1 MRLAT
6 NSTLAAR
13 LRETSAGEPIE
24 EGLLAVLDQLAVAG
38 KRISREVARAALTG
52 GLGTSGNKNPTG
64 DSQKK
69 LDVVAD
75 EICFDALAE
84 SDSVAA
90 MVGEE
95 RDEPALLP
103 HSEESPYVVYI
114 DPLDGSTN
122 TDINGSLGTI
132 FGIYRRRASA
142 SAGNEFLRRGSDQ
155 IAAGYI
161 LYGTSTM
168 FVYTAGRG
176 VEGFTLDRD
185 SDEFVLSHPD
195 IRCPRQGKT
204 YSANLSRYSEW
215 ELGIRRL
222 SDALNAADPTHHRS
236 YSLRYTG
243 ALVADFHRCLLEGGF
258 YFYPADRSYP
268 RGKLRLLYE
277 CAPLAFIIEQAG
289 GAASTGNGRVLDI
302 EAYSIH
308 QQSPLVIG
316 SAEDVARY
324 EEQIDK

>member
-1 MRLAT
+1 MQLAT

-13 LRETSAGEPIE
+13 LRETSDGEPIE
-24 EGLLAVLDQLAVAG
+24 AGLLAVLDQLAVAG

-52 GLGTSGNKNPTG
+52 GLGTSGNENPTG

-84 SDSVAA
+84 SGSVAA

-95 RDEPALLP
+95 RDEPAWLP
-103 HSEESPYVVYI
+103 HSEEGSYVVYI
-114 DPLDGSTN
+114 DPLDGSSN

-132 FGIYRRRASA
+132 FGVYRRPAQST
-142 SAGNEFLRRGSDQ
+142 AGNEFLRRGSDQ

-168 FVYTAGRG
+168 FVYTTGRG

-185 SDEFVLSHPD
+185 SDELVLSHPD

-258 YFYPADRSYP
+258 YFYPADRSYS

-289 GAASTGNGRVLDI
+289 GAASTGTGRVLDI
-302 EAYSIH
+302 EADSIH